1 MFKYQKIQIPMKS
14 QSCYGSFSYHQYTRN
29 MYTDSIFISSQCLC
43 WQNPILTSGQQI
55 SNSKTFSWTFSGTEK
70 WIFHRKWQ
78 CCMQYSHEMNDAFH
92 FMLNFWSSA
101 TPSIK
106 VWLRCAFFSLQICM
120 MTAFIYAIAMH
131 VATFYHAN
139 QRDASN

>member
-14 QSCYGSFSYHQYTRN
+14 QSFYGSFSYHQYKRN

-106 VWLRCAFFSLQICM
+106 VWLRCAFFQFTNLHDDS
-120 MTAFIYAIAMH
+120 
-131 VATFYHAN
+131 FYLCYCNARCHFLSCKST
-139 QRDASN
+139 RR